1 MTDTPQVTTQAASVA
16 SDTSASKK
24 STFGTRLRSWFSLR
38 LFDYAVRVILILAV
52 LASAYWLVFASNRY
66 VSEANVIIRKTD
78 TVGAPSFDL
87 GMLVSGVAT
96 VDRAN
101 QLLLRDYL
109 LSVDMLKKLDESLD
123 LRTHYSS
130 SDHDLVSR
138 MWFQDASLEW
148 FHRHYLRRVEVEFDD
163 FSGVL
168 RIKVQA
174 YNPEMAQAIAQQLVQ
189 EGERYMNVLGH
200 EMAQVQVNFLVTQV
214 DQAQDRFQ
222 KASQDLL
229 NYQNKAGLLSPQAT
243 AESIN
248 AIVAALEGQRAQLQT
263 QLASLPKTLDRDH
276 PNILML
282 KQSLRAVD
290 AQIKEEKL
298 KLATPSGGTLNK
310 YVEEFYRLEMNVQFT
325 QELYKSS
332 LSALEKGRID
342 ATRMLEKVSVL
353 QSATLPEY
361 PMEPRRLYNT
371 LVTLLLA
378 LILAGILKLLKSI
391 VLDHVD

>member
-1 MTDTPQVTTQAASVA
+1 MTDIPQVTTQVDKAASDKPVF
-16 SDTSASKK
+16 KK
-24 STFGTRLRSWFSLR
+24 ITLIARVRSWFSLR
-38 LFDYAVRVILILAV
+38 LFDHAVRVILV
-52 LASAYWLVFASNRY
+52 LAALATAYWLVFASDRY

-78 TVGAPSFDL
+78 SVGAPSFDL
-87 GMLVSGVAT
+87 GMLVSGVAS

-109 LSVDMLKKLDESLD
+109 LSVDMLKKLDQTLD

-130 SDHDLVSR
+130 SEYDFVSR

-148 FHRHYLRRVEVEFDD
+148 FHRHYLRRVQVEFDE

-174 YNPEMAQAIAQQLVQ
+174 YNPEMAQAITRQLVL

-200 EMAQVQVNFLVTQV
+200 EMAQVQVDFLVTQV
-214 DQAQDRFQ
+214 DQAQERFQ
-222 KASQDLL
+222 RASQDLL
-229 NYQNKAGLLSPQAT
+229 NYQNEAGLLSPQAT

-263 QLASLPKTLDRDH
+263 QLASLPKSLDRDH

-282 KQSLRAVD
+282 KQSLGAVD
-290 AQIKEEKL
+290 AQIKQEKL
-298 KLATPSGGTLNK
+298 KLATPSGGTLNA
-310 YVEEFYRLEMNVQFT
+310 YVEEFYRLDMNVKFT

-332 LSALEKGRID
+332 LTALEKGRID

-371 LVTLLLA
+371 LVTLLVA
-378 LILAGILKLLKSI
+378 LMLAGILKLLKSI

>member
-1 MTDTPQVTTQAASVA
+1 MTDTPQALTHTNGAS
-16 SDTSASKK
+16 SDKTAVKK
-24 STFGTRLRSWFSLR
+24 PSLIARVRSWFSLR
-38 LFDYAVRVILILAV
+38 LFDHAVRVIFILAV
-52 LASAYWLVFASNRY
+52 LTSAYWLFFASDRY

-78 TVGAPSFDL
+78 SVGAPSFDL
-87 GMLVSGVAT
+87 GMLVSGVASA
-96 VDRAN
+96 DRAN

-123 LRTHYSS
+123 LRAHYSS
-130 SDHDLVSR
+130 SEHDLISR
-138 MWFQDASLEW
+138 LWFQDESMEW
-148 FHRHYLRRVEVEFDD
+148 FHQYYLSRVSVEFDE

-168 RIKVQA
+168 RIQVQA
-174 YNPEMAQAIAQQLVQ
+174 YEPAMAQAITQQLVQ

-214 DQAQDRFQ
+214 DQAQERFQ
-222 KASQDLL
+222 KASQELL

-248 AIVAALEGQRAQLQT
+248 AIIATLEGQRAQLQT

-276 PNILML
+276 PNIQML
-282 KQSLRAVD
+282 KQSLKAVD
-290 AQIKEEKL
+290 AQIKAEKL

-332 LSALEKGRID
+332 LTALEKGRID

>member
-1 MTDTPQVTTQAASVA
+1 MTDIPQVTTQVDKAASDKPVF
-16 SDTSASKK
+16 KK
-24 STFGTRLRSWFSLR
+24 ITLIARVRSWFSLR
-38 LFDYAVRVILILAV
+38 LFDHAVRVILV
-52 LASAYWLVFASNRY
+52 LAALATAYWLVFASDRY

-78 TVGAPSFDL
+78 SVGAPSFDL
-87 GMLVSGVAT
+87 GMLVSGVAS

-109 LSVDMLKKLDESLD
+109 LSVDMLKKLDQTLD

-130 SDHDLVSR
+130 SEYDFVSR

-148 FHRHYLRRVEVEFDD
+148 FHRHYLRRVQVEFDE

-174 YNPEMAQAIAQQLVQ
+174 YNPEMAQAITRQLVL

-200 EMAQVQVNFLVTQV
+200 EMAQVQVDFLVTQV
-214 DQAQDRFQ
+214 DQAQERFQ
-222 KASQDLL
+222 RASQDLL
-229 NYQNKAGLLSPQAT
+229 NYQNEAGLLSPQAT

-263 QLASLPKTLDRDH
+263 QLASLPKSLDRDH

-282 KQSLRAVD
+282 KQSLGAVD
-290 AQIKEEKL
+290 AQIKQEKL
-298 KLATPSGGTLNK
+298 KLATPSGGTLNA
-310 YVEEFYRLEMNVQFT
+310 YVEEFYRLDMNVKFT

-332 LSALEKGRID
+332 LTALEKGRID

-371 LVTLLLA
+371 LVTLLVA
-378 LILAGILKLLKSI
+378 LMLAGILELLKSI

>member
-1 MTDTPQVTTQAASVA
+1 MTDTPQATTQANSTPA
-16 SDTSASKK
+16 TKTELKK
-24 STFGTRLRSWFSLR
+24 RSFIARVRSWFSLQ
-38 LFDYAVRVILILAV
+38 LFDHAVRVILLLAA
-52 LASAYWLVFASNRY
+52 LTIAYWLVFASDRY

-78 TVGAPSFDL
+78 SVGAPSFDL
-87 GMLVSGVAT
+87 GMLVSGVAS

-109 LSVDMLKKLDESLD
+109 LSVDMLKKLDKSLD

-130 SDHDLVSR
+130 SEHDLMSR
-138 MWFQDASLEW
+138 MWFQDTSMEW
-148 FHRHYLRRVEVEFDD
+148 FHRHYLRRVEVEFDE

-168 RIKVQA
+168 RIRVQA
-174 YNPEMAQAIAQQLVQ
+174 YTPEMAQAIAQQLVQ

-214 DQAQDRFQ
+214 DQAQERFQ

-290 AQIKEEKL
+290 TQIKEEKL
-298 KLATPSGGTLNK
+298 KLATPSGGTLNT

-332 LSALEKGRID
+332 LTALEKGRID
-342 ATRMLEKVSVL
+342 ATRMLEKVSIL

-361 PMEPRRLYNT
+361 PMEPRRTYNV

-378 LILAGILKLLKSI
+378 LMLAGILRLLKSI

>member
-1 MTDTPQVTTQAASVA
+1 MTDIPQTTTQVA
-16 SDTSASKK
+16 NATSDKPALKK
-24 STFGTRLRSWFSLR
+24 TAFITRVRSLFSLR
-38 LFDYAVRVILILAV
+38 LFDYAVRVILVMAV
-52 LASAYWLVFASNRY
+52 LATAYWLVFASDRY

-78 TVGAPSFDL
+78 SVGAPSFDL
-87 GMLVSGVAT
+87 GMLVSGVAS

-109 LSVDMLKKLDESLD
+109 LSVDMLKKLDQTLD

-130 SDHDLVSR
+130 SEHDFVSR
-138 MWFQDASLEW
+138 MWFHDSSLEW
-148 FHRHYLRRVEVEFDD
+148 FHRHYLRRVQVEFDE

-174 YNPEMAQAIAQQLVQ
+174 YNPEMAQAITQQLVQ

-200 EMAQVQVNFLVTQV
+200 EMAQVQVDFLVTQV
-214 DQAQDRFQ
+214 DQAQERFQ
-222 KASQDLL
+222 KASQALL
-229 NYQNKAGLLSPQAT
+229 NYQNEAGLLSPQAT

-263 QLASLPKTLDRDH
+263 QLASLPKSLDRDH

-282 KQSLRAVD
+282 KQSLKAVD
-290 AQIKEEKL
+290 EQIKQEKL
-298 KLATPSGGTLNK
+298 KLATPSGGTLNA
-310 YVEEFYRLEMNVQFT
+310 YVEEFYRLDMNVKFT

-332 LSALEKGRID
+332 LTALEKGRID

-371 LVTLLLA
+371 LVTLLVA
-378 LILAGILKLLKSI
+378 LMLAGILKLLKSI

>member
-1 MTDTPQVTTQAASVA
+1 MTDTPQVTPQAAITTPDKIV
-16 SDTSASKK
+16 SKK
-24 STFGTRLRSWFSLR
+24 PSFGARLRSWFSLR
-38 LFDYAVRVILILAV
+38 LFDHAVRVILILAV

-78 TVGAPSFDL
+78 SVGAPSFDL

-174 YNPEMAQAIAQQLVQ
+174 YNPEMAQAITQQLVQ

-263 QLASLPKTLDRDH
+263 QLASLPKTLDKDH

-298 KLATPSGGTLNK
+298 KLATPSGGTLNA
-310 YVEEFYRLEMNVQFT
+310 YVEEFYRLEMNVKFT

-332 LSALEKGRID
+332 LTALEKGRID

-371 LVTLLLA
+371 LVTLLLG
-378 LILAGILKLLKSI
+378 LIFAGILKLLKSI

>member
-1 MTDTPQVTTQAASVA
+1 MTDTPQVTTQAASTA
-16 SDTSASKK
+16 SDQAVSKK
-24 STFGTRLRSWFSLR
+24 PTFGARLRSWFSLR

-52 LASAYWLVFASNRY
+52 LTSAYWLIFASNRY

-78 TVGAPSFDL
+78 SVGAPSFDL

-109 LSVDMLKKLDESLD
+109 LSVDMLKKLDQSLD

-174 YNPEMAQAIAQQLVQ
+174 YSPEMAQAITELLVK

-200 EMAQVQVNFLVTQV
+200 EMAQVQVDFLVTQV
-214 DQAQDRFQ
+214 DQAQERFQ
-222 KASQDLL
+222 QASQDLL
-229 NYQNKAGLLSPQAT
+229 NYQNEAGLLSPQAT

-263 QLASLPKTLDRDH
+263 QLASLPKSLDRDH

-282 KQSLRAVD
+282 KQSLKAVD
-290 AQIKEEKL
+290 EQIKQEKL
-298 KLATPSGGTLNK
+298 KLATPSGGTLNA
-310 YVEEFYRLEMNVQFT
+310 YVEEFYRLDMNVKFT

-332 LSALEKGRID
+332 LTALEKGRID

>member
-1 MTDTPQVTTQAASVA
+1 MKETSHVPMQDNDSPIQESPRFSRFLARMRAA
-16 SDTSASKK
+16 
-24 STFGTRLRSWFSLR
+24 FSMR
-38 LFDYAVRVILILAV
+38 LFDHAVRLV
-52 LASAYWLVFASNRY
+52 LVFSIFATVYWLFFASDRY

-78 TVGAPSFDL
+78 SVGAPSFDL
-87 GMLVSGVAT
+87 GMLVSGVAS

-109 LSVDMLKKLDESLD
+109 LSVDMLRKLDQSLD
-123 LRTHYSS
+123 LRSHYSS
-130 SDHDLVSR
+130 KEHDVVSR
-138 MWFQDASLEW
+138 MWFQDASMEW
-148 FHRHYLRRVEVEFDD
+148 FHRHYLSRIKVEFDE

-168 RIKVQA
+168 RIQVQA
-174 YNPEMAQAIAQQLVQ
+174 YDSEIAQAITQQLVQ

-200 EMAQVQVNFLVTQV
+200 EMAQVQVDFLVTQV
-214 DQAQDRFQ
+214 DQAQERFQ
-222 KASQDLL
+222 KASQELL
-229 NYQNKAGLLSPQAT
+229 NYQNNAGLLSPQAT

-248 AIVAALEGQRAQLQT
+248 AIVAALEAQRAQLQT
-263 QLASLPKTLDRDH
+263 QLASLPKSLDRDH

-282 KQSLRAVD
+282 KQSLKAVD

-298 KLATPSGGTLNK
+298 KLATPSGGTLNT

-353 QSATLPEY
+353 QSPTLPEY
-361 PMEPRRLYNT
+361 PLEPRRLYNT

>member
-16 SDTSASKK
+16 TDTSASKK
-24 STFGTRLRSWFSLR
+24 STFGARLRSWFSLR
-38 LFDYAVRVILILAV
+38 LFDYAVRVILLLAV
-52 LASAYWLVFASNRY
+52 LASAYWLIFASNRY

-109 LSVDMLKKLDESLD
+109 LSVDMLKKLDQSLD

-174 YNPEMAQAIAQQLVQ
+174 YNPEMAQAITQQLVQ

-391 VLDHVD
+391 ILDHVD

>member
-1 MTDTPQVTTQAASVA
+1 MTDTPQALTHTNGAS
-16 SDTSASKK
+16 SDKTAVKK
-24 STFGTRLRSWFSLR
+24 PSLIARVRSWFSLQ
-38 LFDYAVRVILILAV
+38 LFDHAVRVIFILAV
-52 LASAYWLVFASNRY
+52 LTSAYWLFFASDRY

-78 TVGAPSFDL
+78 SVGSPSFDL
-87 GMLVSGVAT
+87 GMLVSGVASA
-96 VDRAN
+96 DRAN

-109 LSVDMLKKLDESLD
+109 LSVDMLKKLDESLN
-123 LRTHYSS
+123 LRAHYSS
-130 SDHDLVSR
+130 SEHDWVSR
-138 MWFQDASLEW
+138 MWFQDASMEW
-148 FHRHYLRRVEVEFDD
+148 FHRHYLSRVKVEFDE

-168 RIKVQA
+168 RMQVQA
-174 YNPEMAQAIAQQLVQ
+174 YGPEMAQAITQQLVQ

-200 EMAQVQVNFLVTQV
+200 EMAQVQVDFLVTQV
-214 DQAQDRFQ
+214 DQAQERFQ
-222 KASQDLL
+222 KASQDLM

-248 AIVAALEGQRAQLQT
+248 AIIATLEGQRAQLQT

-276 PNILML
+276 PNIQML

-290 AQIKEEKL
+290 AQIKAEKL

-325 QELYKSS
+325 QEIYKSS

>member
-16 SDTSASKK
+16 SDTSTSKK
-24 STFGTRLRSWFSLR
+24 SIFGTRLRSWFSLR
-38 LFDYAVRVILILAV
+38 LFDYAVRVVLLLAV
-52 LASAYWLVFASNRY
+52 LASAYWLLFASNRY

-78 TVGAPSFDL
+78 SVGAPSFDL

-109 LSVDMLKKLDESLD
+109 LSVDMLKKLDQSLD

-130 SDHDLVSR
+130 SDHDVVSR

-174 YNPEMAQAIAQQLVQ
+174 YNPEMAQAITQQLVQ

-310 YVEEFYRLEMNVQFT
+310 YVEEFYRLEMNVQFA
-325 QELYKSS
+325 QEIYKSS

>member
-1 MTDTPQVTTQAASVA
+1 MTDTPQVPMQSPGSPFDKEAL
-16 SDTSASKK
+16 KK
-24 STFGTRLRSWFSLR
+24 PSLIVRVRGWFSLR
-38 LFDYAVRVILILAV
+38 LFDHAVRLILILAV
-52 LASAYWLVFASNRY
+52 LTTVYWLFFASDRY

-78 TVGAPSFDL
+78 SVGSPSFDL
-87 GMLVSGVAT
+87 GMLVSGVASA
-96 VDRAN
+96 DRAN

-130 SDHDLVSR
+130 SEHDVISR
-138 MWFQDASLEW
+138 MWFQDESMEW
-148 FHRHYLRRVEVEFDD
+148 FHRYYLSRVKVEFDE

-168 RIKVQA
+168 RIQVQA
-174 YNPEMAQAIAQQLVQ
+174 YEPAMAQAITQQLVQ
-189 EGERYMNVLGH
+189 EGERYMNELGH

-214 DQAQDRFQ
+214 DQAQERFQ

-248 AIVAALEGQRAQLQT
+248 AIIATLEGQRAQLQT
-263 QLASLPKTLDRDH
+263 QLASLPKSLDRDH
-276 PNILML
+276 PNIQRL
-282 KQSLRAVD
+282 KQSLTALD
-290 AQIKEEKL
+290 AQIKAEKL

-332 LSALEKGRID
+332 LTALEKGRID

>member
-1 MTDTPQVTTQAASVA
+1 MTEISHVPIQDNGSPIQK
-16 SDTSASKK
+16 ASK
-24 STFGTRLRSWFSLR
+24 FSRFLARVRAAFSMR
-38 LFDYAVRVILILAV
+38 LFDHAVRLVLIFSIFATV
-52 LASAYWLVFASNRY
+52 YWLFFASDRY

-78 TVGAPSFDL
+78 SVGAPSFDL
-87 GMLVSGVAT
+87 GMLVSGVAS

-109 LSVDMLKKLDESLD
+109 LSVDMLRKLDQSLD
-123 LRTHYSS
+123 LRSHYSS
-130 SDHDLVSR
+130 KEHDVVSR
-138 MWFQDASLEW
+138 MWFQDASMEW
-148 FHRHYLRRVEVEFDD
+148 FHRHYLSRIKVEFDE

-168 RIKVQA
+168 RIQVQA
-174 YNPEMAQAIAQQLVQ
+174 YDPGIAQAITQQLVQ

-200 EMAQVQVNFLVTQV
+200 EMAQVQVDFLVTQV
-214 DQAQDRFQ
+214 DQAQERFQ

-248 AIVAALEGQRAQLQT
+248 AIVAALESQRAQLQT
-263 QLASLPKTLDRDH
+263 QLASLPKSLDRDH

-282 KQSLRAVD
+282 KQSLKAVD
-290 AQIKEEKL
+290 TQIKEEKL

-361 PMEPRRLYNT
+361 PLEPRRLYNT
-371 LVTLLLA
+371 LVTLLVA

>member
-1 MTDTPQVTTQAASVA
+1 MTETPSATTQASAPSVQA
-16 SDTSASKK
+16 PSKGF
-24 STFGTRLRSWFSLR
+24 TFLTRVRALFSLR
-38 LFDYAVRVILILAV
+38 LFDYAVHLILA
-52 LASAYWLVFASNRY
+52 LAALTTVYWLVFASDRY

-78 TVGAPSFDL
+78 SVGAPTFDL
-87 GMLVSGVAT
+87 GMLVSGVAS

-109 LSVDMLKKLDESLD
+109 LSVDMLKKLDASLD

-130 SDHDLVSR
+130 SEHDLVSR
-138 MWFQDASLEW
+138 MWFHDSSMEW
-148 FHRHYLRRVEVEFDD
+148 FYRHYLSRVQVEFDD

-174 YNPEMAQAIAQQLVQ
+174 YDPETAQAITQQLVQ

-200 EMAQVQVNFLVTQV
+200 EMAQVQVDFLVTQV

-229 NYQNKAGLLSPQAT
+229 NYQNQAGLLSPQAT

-276 PNILML
+276 PNIVRI
-282 KQSLRAVD
+282 KQSLKAVD
-290 AQIKEEKL
+290 AQIKQEKL
-298 KLATPSGGTLNK
+298 KLATPSGGTLNT

-332 LSALEKGRID
+332 LGALEKGRID

-361 PMEPRRLYNT
+361 PMEPRRLYNS

-378 LILAGILKLLKSI
+378 MILAGILKLLKSI

>member
-1 MTDTPQVTTQAASVA
+1 MTDTPQVTPQANSTA
-16 SDTSASKK
+16 SDKPI
-24 STFGTRLRSWFSLR
+24 STQPTFLTRVRSWFSLR
-38 LFDYAVRVILILAV
+38 LFDHAVRVILV
-52 LASAYWLVFASNRY
+52 LAILTTAYWLVFASDRY

-78 TVGAPSFDL
+78 SVGAPSFDL
-87 GMLVSGVAT
+87 GMLVSGVAS

-109 LSVDMLKKLDESLD
+109 LSVDMLKKLDQALD

-130 SDHDLVSR
+130 SEHDFVSR
-138 MWFQDASLEW
+138 MWFQDTSMEW
-148 FHRHYLRRVEVEFDD
+148 FHRHYLRRVEVEFDE

-174 YNPEMAQAIAQQLVQ
+174 YNPELAQAITQQLVQ

-214 DQAQDRFQ
+214 DQAQERFQ
-222 KASQDLL
+222 KASQALL
-229 NYQNKAGLLSPQAT
+229 NYQNEAGLLSPQAT

-263 QLASLPKTLDRDH
+263 QLASLPKSLDRDH

-282 KQSLRAVD
+282 KQSLKAVD
-290 AQIKEEKL
+290 EQIKQEKL

-310 YVEEFYRLEMNVQFT
+310 FVEEFYRLEMNVQFT

-353 QSATLPEY
+353 QSPTLPEY

-378 LILAGILKLLKSI
+378 LMLAGILKLLKSI

>member
-1 MTDTPQVTTQAASVA
+1 M
-16 SDTSASKK
+16 
-24 STFGTRLRSWFSLR
+24 R

-52 LASAYWLVFASNRY
+52 LATAYWLVFASDRY

-78 TVGAPSFDL
+78 SVGAPSFDL
-87 GMLVSGVAT
+87 GMLVSGVAS

-109 LSVDMLKKLDESLD
+109 LSVDMLKKLDQALD

-130 SDHDLVSR
+130 SEHDFVSR

-148 FHRHYLRRVEVEFDD
+148 FHRHYLRRVQVEFDE

-174 YNPEMAQAIAQQLVQ
+174 YNPEMAQAITQQLVQ

-200 EMAQVQVNFLVTQV
+200 EMAQVQVDFLVTQV
-214 DQAQDRFQ
+214 DQAQERFQ

-229 NYQNKAGLLSPQAT
+229 NYQNEAGLLSPQAT

-263 QLASLPKTLDRDH
+263 QLASLPKSLDRDH

-290 AQIKEEKL
+290 QQIKQEKL
-298 KLATPSGGTLNK
+298 
-310 YVEEFYRLEMNVQFT
+310 
-325 QELYKSS
+325 
-332 LSALEKGRID
+332 
-342 ATRMLEKVSVL
+342 
-353 QSATLPEY
+353 
-361 PMEPRRLYNT
+361 
-371 LVTLLLA
+371 
-378 LILAGILKLLKSI
+378 
-391 VLDHVD
+391 

>member
-1 MTDTPQVTTQAASVA
+1 MTDTPQVSSQDS
-16 SDTSASKK
+16 SASTAKAS
-24 STFGTRLRSWFSLR
+24 STKTTLIMRIGALFSLR
-38 LFDYAVRVILILAV
+38 LFDHAVRVILVLAV
-52 LASAYWLVFASNRY
+52 LTTAYWLIFASDRY

-78 TVGAPSFDL
+78 SVGAPSFDL
-87 GMLVSGVAT
+87 GMLVSGVAS

-109 LSVDMLKKLDESLD
+109 LSVDMLKKLDKSLD

-130 SDHDLVSR
+130 SEHDLVSR
-138 MWFQDASLEW
+138 MWFHDTSMEW
-148 FHRHYLRRVEVEFDD
+148 FYRHYLRRVEVEFDE

-174 YNPEMAQAIAQQLVQ
+174 YSPEMAQAITEQLVQ

-214 DQAQDRFQ
+214 DQAQERFQ
-222 KASQDLL
+222 EASQSLL

-248 AIVAALEGQRAQLQT
+248 AIVAGLEAQRAQLQT

-290 AQIKEEKL
+290 TQIKEEKL
-298 KLATPSGGTLNK
+298 KLATPSGGTLNT

-332 LSALEKGRID
+332 LTALEKGRID

-361 PMEPRRLYNT
+361 PMEPRRIYNT
-371 LVTLLLA
+371 LITLLLG

>member
-1 MTDTPQVTTQAASVA
+1 MTDTPQATMQTNSAL
-16 SDTSASKK
+16 SDKAEAKK
-24 STFGTRLRSWFSLR
+24 PSFMARVRSWFSLR
-38 LFDYAVRVILILAV
+38 LFDHAVRVILILAV
-52 LASAYWLVFASNRY
+52 LTTAYWLVFASDRY

-78 TVGAPSFDL
+78 SVGAPSFDL
-87 GMLVSGVAT
+87 GMLVSGVAS

-109 LSVDMLKKLDESLD
+109 LSVDMLKKLDKTLD

-130 SDHDLVSR
+130 SEHDLASR
-138 MWFQDASLEW
+138 MWFHDTSMEW
-148 FHRHYLRRVEVEFDD
+148 FHRHYLRRVEVEFDE

-174 YNPEMAQAIAQQLVQ
+174 YNPEMAQAITQQLVQ

-248 AIVAALEGQRAQLQT
+248 AIVAVLEGQRAQLQT
-263 QLASLPKTLDRDH
+263 QLASLPKTLDKDH

-298 KLATPSGGTLNK
+298 KLATPSGGTLNA
-310 YVEEFYRLEMNVQFT
+310 YVEEFYRLEMNVKFT

-332 LSALEKGRID
+332 LTALEKGRID

-371 LVTLLLA
+371 LVTLLLG

>member
-1 MTDTPQVTTQAASVA
+1 MTDTSHVTTQANNVR
-16 SDTSASKK
+16 SDETVSKQH
-24 STFGTRLRSWFSLR
+24 SLIERIRSWFSLR
-38 LFDYAVRVILILAV
+38 LFDHAVNLILILAV
-52 LASAYWLVFASNRY
+52 LAAAYWVVFASDRY

-78 TVGAPSFDL
+78 SVGAPSFDL

-96 VDRAN
+96 ADRAN

-109 LSVDMLKKLDESLD
+109 LSVDMLKKLDQTLG
-123 LRTHYSS
+123 LRSHYSS
-130 SDHDLVSR
+130 SEYDVISR
-138 MWFQDASLEW
+138 MWFQDASMEW
-148 FHRHYLRRVEVEFDD
+148 FHRHYLSRVKVEFDE

-168 RIKVQA
+168 RIQVQA
-174 YNPEMAQAIAQQLVQ
+174 YEPEMAQAITKQLVQ
-189 EGERYMNVLGH
+189 EGERYMNLLGH

-214 DQAQDRFQ
+214 DQAQERFQ

-263 QLASLPKTLDRDH
+263 QLASLPKSLDRDH

-282 KQSLRAVD
+282 KQSLKAVD
-290 AQIKEEKL
+290 EQIKQEKL
-298 KLATPSGGTLNK
+298 KLATPSGGTLNA
-310 YVEEFYRLEMNVQFT
+310 YVEEFYRLDMNVKFT

-332 LSALEKGRID
+332 LTALEKGRID

-371 LVTLLLA
+371 LVTLLVA
-378 LILAGILKLLKSI
+378 LMLAGILKLLKSI

>member
-1 MTDTPQVTTQAASVA
+1 MIDTSQVTTQAAGTTPDNAV
-16 SDTSASKK
+16 SKK
-24 STFGTRLRSWFSLR
+24 PAFGARLRSWFSLR

-52 LASAYWLVFASNRY
+52 LTSAYWLIFASNRY

-78 TVGAPSFDL
+78 SVGAPSFDL

-109 LSVDMLKKLDESLD
+109 LSVDMLKKLDEALD

-174 YNPEMAQAIAQQLVQ
+174 YNPEMAQAITQQLVQ

-222 KASQDLL
+222 NASQDLL

>member
-1 MTDTPQVTTQAASVA
+1 MTETSSATTQA
-16 SDTSASKK
+16 SAS
-24 STFGTRLRSWFSLR
+24 SVQTISNRPTFLQRLKACLSLR
-38 LFDYAVRVILILAV
+38 LFDHAVRLILILAIFTI
-52 LASAYWLVFASNRY
+52 AYWLVFASDRY

-78 TVGAPSFDL
+78 SVGAPTFDL
-87 GMLVSGVAT
+87 GMLVSGVAS

-109 LSVDMLKKLDESLD
+109 LSVDMLRKLDAVLD

-130 SDHDLVSR
+130 SEHDLASR
-138 MWFQDASLEW
+138 MWFQDASMEW
-148 FHRHYLRRVEVEFDD
+148 FHRHYLSRVQVEFDE

-174 YNPEMAQAIAQQLVQ
+174 YSPEMAQAITQQLVQ

-200 EMAQVQVNFLVTQV
+200 EMAQVQVDFLVTQV
-214 DQAQDRFQ
+214 DQAQGRFQ
-222 KASQDLL
+222 QASQDLL

-248 AIVAALEGQRAQLQT
+248 AIVAALESQRAQLQT
-263 QLASLPKTLDRDH
+263 QLASLPKSLDRDH
-276 PNILML
+276 PNIVML
-282 KQSLRAVD
+282 KQALKAVD

-298 KLATPSGGTLNK
+298 KLATPSGGTLNT

-361 PMEPRRLYNT
+361 PMEPRRLYNS

>member
-1 MTDTPQVTTQAASVA
+1 M
-16 SDTSASKK
+16 SDTSAPTKK
-24 STFGTRLRSWFSLR
+24 NLFQKIILISRIRSFFSLR
-38 LFDYAVRVILILAV
+38 LFDYAVYLILV
-52 LASAYWLVFASNRY
+52 LAVVSTAYWLFFASDRY

-78 TVGAPSFDL
+78 SVGAPTFDL
-87 GMLVSGVAT
+87 GMLVSGVAS

-109 LSVDMLKKLDESLD
+109 LSVDMLKKLDHSLN
-123 LRTHYSS
+123 LRAHYSS
-130 SDHDLVSR
+130 SEHDLVSR

-148 FHRHYLRRVEVEFDD
+148 FYRHYLSRVQVEFDE

-174 YNPEMAQAIAQQLVQ
+174 YDSEMAQAIANELVQ

-200 EMAQVQVNFLVTQV
+200 EMAQVQVDFLVTQV
-214 DQAQDRFQ
+214 DQAQERFQ

-229 NYQNKAGLLSPQAT
+229 NYQNAAGLLSPQAT

-248 AIVAALEGQRAQLQT
+248 TIVAALESQRAQLQT

-282 KQSLRAVD
+282 KQSLKAVD
-290 AQIKEEKL
+290 EQIKREKL
-298 KLATPSGGTLNK
+298 KLATPSGGTLNT

-332 LSALEKGRID
+332 LTALEKGRID

-361 PMEPRRLYNT
+361 PMEPRRLYSM
-371 LVTLLLA
+371 LVTILVA
-378 LILAGILKLLKSI
+378 LMLAGILRLLKSI